1 MHEYLGNRCDLP
13 WVSSKQSGLYCQVLD
28 NHPLLCRCLVENAGD
43 AASYTPL
50 SSMLTALIEECFI
63 PNVFSDFSKKMEKFD
78 HAYTP
83 GTELLLKKGRRLT
96 EQTLDACQ
104 LKRVRSS
111 EVLVDLRYLCNHL
124 IKWNLLLREFSFQE
138 LALLTIVA
146 KQPHTQMEKFVLQPN
161 PISVNYNEFEKLVL
175 CIAYHMYTMK
185 KRHDPFEGF
194 LGETLDCIYK
204 RGGVLIEVENEDVD
218 L

>member
-1 MHEYLGNRCDLP
+1 MQDAEQTGSCC
-13 WVSSKQSGLYCQVLD
+13 GLIGD
-28 NHPLLCRCLVENAGD
+28 NGLFCRCLAENRGD

-50 SSMLTALIEECFI
+50 SAMLISMIEECFI
-63 PNVFSDFSKKMEKFD
+63 PNVFLDFSKKMEKFD

-111 EVLVDLRYLCNHL
+111 EVRVDLRYLCNHL

-138 LALLTIVA
+138 LALLTVVA
-146 KQPHTQMEKFVLQPN
+146 KQPNTQMETFVLQPS

-175 CIAYHMYTMK
+175 CIAYHMYTIK